1 MTKETKS
8 RREFIGTAAFGLAF
22 LPLMAGCRYDVIAQK
37 SDNVLK
43 KIKLNAIQTDGE
55 WNGAKDAPD
64 DVRERTSLAVS
75 DAGER
80 MVISGTVFQA
90 DGRTPAPDVLIYLY
104 HTDSNGLYGRNG
116 EHRHGRYRGWLLTGA
131 NGTFQ
136 FETIKPAPYPE
147 RRFAAHI
154 HMTITT
160 TELKEDW
167 IDSIL
172 FEGDQLISERERQ
185 EAGKKGGFNPI
196 IALEK
201 DTAGVWRGKR
211 DIQLWK

>member
-22 LPLMAGCRYDVIAQK
+22 LPLMAGCRYGVIAQK

-64 DVRERTSLAVS
+64 DVRERTSLTVS